1 MMKPVGGPPK
11 LAHTAPPVSGARK
24 AAQEFESVFIRQ
36 LLSTAKVAGS
46 KTQSTYGGMAVDAL
60 ASGLS
65 DSGGLGLADLI
76 ARSLD
81 PAGANGSD
89 IQQAHPRGSVATDKK
104 AGSP

>member
-1 MMKPVGGPPK
+1 MMKPVNGPPK
-11 LAHTAPPVSGARK
+11 LALAAPPASSARK

-81 PAGANGSD
+81 PAAANGPG
-89 IQQAHPRGSVATDKK
+89 IQQAHSRGSVATDKK